1 MMPQTN
7 PTFAELLANKAAIEA
22 QIVEAKASAFSGVLA
37 SIVNLCDENGY
48 ALDEMAEAMLKKAK
62 KRGPTL
68 RCRPVREAKFRNKL
82 TGATWSGIGRRPRW
96 FSDMSNVET
105 L

>member
-1 MMPQTN
+1 MNTN

-48 ALDEMAEAMLKKAK
+48 ALDEMAAALLTKHK
-62 KRGPTL
+62 KRTP
-68 RCRPVREAKFRNKL
+68 RPGKKPVHAAKFRNKL

>member
-1 MMPQTN
+1 MSAVQ
-7 PTFAELLANKAAIEA
+7 ELLAQKAALDV
-22 QIVEAKASAFSGVLA
+22 QIKQAKASAFPGVLA
-37 SIVNLCDENGY
+37 RIVNLCDENGY
-48 ALDEMAEAMLKKAK
+48 ALDEMAAALLTKHK
-62 KRGPTL
+62 KRLP
-68 RCRPVREAKFRNKL
+68 RPGKKPVLMAKFRNKL